1 MALSPSIV
9 TDGLQLNIDTLN
21 SKSYKGPVTRNLI
34 STIGCTGG
42 SGTGYVLT
50 SGTEMVTIPTLG
62 DTLVNFCNY
71 QNTGAS
77 WCCVNWANYGN
88 VGNLFSGSTTYTYL
102 ILYRNDSGYT
112 HPNWMY
118 RYEYNGGTYNTESG
132 IHSDGIRTYLGNG
145 WYYASNTFTT
155 QATTNNLTCYSF
167 TYNYSNFNDKLS
179 VAKVAILQG
188 NYIGLHPRYWPE
200 VNTVRTNTQ
209 SLLDTSQNSRTVE
222 INSPSDG
229 TFNSD
234 YNAVTLNPG
243 FINNQYIYA
252 YGGNYWNAWSPNGVN
267 GNSALSV
274 ELVFNSSDTGG
285 FLVSRPWNGNG
296 QYNYTMYNTG
306 FGIHANASANSVS
319 YSSICTGQTT
329 HMVWWMNDTQFGVYR
344 NGEVLVAA
352 TNHGLTVGGGSS
364 GTNDFG
370 TLFGSLYPY
379 GSGWGGFDG
388 FSINGKFYL
397 ARIYNKVLS
406 ANEVRQNFSV
416 SRQRY
421 GI

>member
-9 TDGLQLNIDTLN
+9 TDGLQFNIDTLN
-21 SKSYKGPVTRNLI
+21 SKSYKGPSIRNLI
-34 STIGCTGG
+34 NTMGITAG

-50 SGTEMVTIPTLG
+50 SGTEIVNIPTLG

-88 VGNLFSGSTTYTYL
+88 TAFFSGSTTYTYL

-118 RYEYNGGTYNTESG
+118 RYEYGPSGYLTESG
-132 IHSDGIRTYLGNG
+132 IHSDSNRTYLGNG
-145 WYYASNTFTT
+145 WYYAWNTFDT
-155 QATTNNLTCYSF
+155 QPTTTNCTCHSF

-188 NYIGLHPRYWPE
+188 NYSGLHPRYWPE
-200 VNTVRTNTQ
+200 VNTVRANTQ
-209 SLLDTSQNSRTVE
+209 SILDTSVNNRTVE
-222 INSPSDG
+222 INAPSLG

-234 YNAVTLNPG
+234 YNAITLNPN
-243 FINNQYIYA
+243 FLSNQYIYA

-267 GNSALSV
+267 GNSSLSI
-274 ELVFNSSDTGG
+274 ELVFNSSDTSGYI
-285 FLVSRPWNGNG
+285 VSRPWNGSG
-296 QYNYTMYNTG
+296 QYNYTMTDG
-306 FGIHANASANSVS
+306 SFGLHSNASGAALG

-329 HMVWWMNDTQFGVYR
+329 HMVWWMNPTQYGVYK
-344 NGEVLVAA
+344 NGAVLVGA
-352 TNHGLTVGGGSS
+352 TNHGLSGGGGSS

-379 GSGWGGFDG
+379 GSGWGGNTG
-388 FSINGKFYL
+388 FSIEGKFYV
-397 ARIYNKVLS
+397 ARIYNRVLS
-406 ANEVRQNFSV
+406 ANEVSQNFNLV
-416 SRQRY
+416 RRRY